1 MHTNLTSKEQ
11 NRHAANDLGCG
22 GAGELGAY
30 AASQFGLA
38 NASKLSYQAA
48 NFLGSAALAVVAF
61 VDWQLGFILLE
72 GAWALMSLWG
82 IAAILRGAR
91 RPTDGAAKPTSSKA
105 RASKG
110 VFGGGV

>member
-1 MHTNLTSKEQ
+1 MLQTISVV
-11 NRHAANDLGCG
+11 
-22 GAGELGAY
+22 GALAILGAY
-30 AASQFGLA
+30 AAGQFGLA
-38 NASKLSYQAA
+38 DASKLSYQAA
-48 NFLGSAALAVVAF
+48 NFLGSAALSVVAV

-91 RPTDGAAKPTSSKA
+91 RPRGGAAKPRSSKA
-105 RASKG
+105 RSSKG